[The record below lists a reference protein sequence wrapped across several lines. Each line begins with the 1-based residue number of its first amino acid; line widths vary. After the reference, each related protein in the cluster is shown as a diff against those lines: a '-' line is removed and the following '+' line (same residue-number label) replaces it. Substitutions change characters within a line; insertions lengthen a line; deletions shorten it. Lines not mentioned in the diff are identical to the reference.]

1 MANFWHAAAAVAVA
15 ALLGA
20 CSPEGGLNLNNLD
33 PDLRGWGGGGL
44 DTAPAAAAAAPR
56 PAPDSRGI
64 ITYPGYQV
72 AIARQGDTVAAI
84 AARLGL
90 NAAQLASYNAIDAA
104 APLNAGAV
112 VALPGRVAPGTAV
125 PAPSGSGAVTDP
137 FAGQG
142 MKQPNIPGGP
152 APAAT
157 QPAASQPRQHVV
169 VAGETADLL
178 LLEGIKVGEKLPV
191 AAAAPTAATSL
202 FSSWKTILALVGAF
216 VLGIAL
222 TALLMRRR
230 RPEPALQT
238 SEQALTASRR
248 TPFP

>member
-1 MANFWHAAAAVAVA
+1 MANFWQAAAAVAVA

-104 APLNAGAV
+104 APVSYTHLT
-112 VALPGRVAPGTAV
+112 LPT
-125 PAPSGSGAVTDP
+125 S
-137 FAGQG
+137 
-142 MKQPNIPGGP
+142 
-152 APAAT
+152 
-157 QPAASQPRQHVV
+157 
-169 VAGETADLL
+169 DL
-178 LLEGIKVGEKLPV
+178 V
-191 AAAAPTAATSL
+191 
-202 FSSWKTILALVGAF
+202 
-216 VLGIAL
+216 
-222 TALLMRRR
+222 
-230 RPEPALQT
+230 
-238 SEQALTASRR
+238 
-248 TPFP
+248 